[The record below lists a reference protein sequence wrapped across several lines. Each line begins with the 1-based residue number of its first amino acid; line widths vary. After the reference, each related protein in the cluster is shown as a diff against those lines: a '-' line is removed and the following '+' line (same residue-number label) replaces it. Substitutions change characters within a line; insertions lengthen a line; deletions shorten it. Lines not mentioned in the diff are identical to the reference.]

1 MIVSLTHNAVVSILI
16 IIGVLIFSQIFAL
29 ILSQIKRDKDFSN
42 LRIRL
47 KSWWMIILFILF
59 ILAFKKPINFI
70 FVGIMCFL
78 AMKEF
83 FSFIEI
89 KDCDK
94 PLIKYAYWSIPVEMY
109 LLYVNWIIMFYLFVP
124 LYMFL
129 FIPIR
134 RIFSGH
140 TDDFIKATGTI
151 QWGMALTLYSLGY
164 VGAFLLLPFQGTA
177 INGAEL
183 LLFLLIL
190 NSLNDG
196 FQYIWG
202 KLFGKTKIVP
212 SISPNKTWE
221 GFIGG
226 MITTVGLSIMMAPF
240 LTPFNLKTAIAAG
253 FIISIFGFLGDV
265 VMSAVKRDAGV
276 KDSSNLIPGHG
287 GILDRV
293 DSLIFT
299 APLFFHFVCYL
310 YQ

>member
-1 MIVSLTHNAVVSILI
+1 MIVSLTQNAVVSILAI
-16 IIGVLIFSQIFAL
+16 MALLLFSQIFAF
-29 ILSQIKRDKDFSN
+29 ILSIVRKDKDFSN
-42 LRIRL
+42 LKIRL
-47 KSWWMIILFILF
+47 KSWWMIILFILC
-59 ILAFKKPINFI
+59 ILGFKNPINYI

-83 FSFIEI
+83 FSFIEV

-94 PLIKYAYWSIPVEMY
+94 PLVKYAFWSIPVEMY
-109 LLYVNWIIMFYLFVP
+109 LLSINWVVMFYLFVP

-134 RIFSGH
+134 RVLSGQ
-140 TDDFIKATGTI
+140 TEDFIKTTGTI

-164 VGAFLLLPFQGTA
+164 VGAFLLLPFNGA
-177 INGAEL
+177 SINGAEL
-183 LLFLLIL
+183 LLYLLIL

-202 KLFGKTKIVP
+202 KLFGKNKIVP

-226 MITTVGLSIMMAPF
+226 TLTTVFLSVIVSPY
-240 LTPFNLKTAIAAG
+240 LTPFGTKMAVAAG
-253 FIISIFGFLGDV
+253 LIISVFGFLGDV

-299 APLFFHFVCYL
+299 APLFFHFVCYFCK
-310 YQ
+310 